1 LAQEKTEAVVLRG
14 VDFSNSSRIVTF
26 ITPNRGKLACLA
38 RGALRKG
45 STSGPLLDTMNRLE
59 IVYYWK
65 EGRSVQQLGELSLL
79 DNYSS
84 IKNRLESSTHAAF
97 PLEIALKVVH
107 EGELAEQPYAVL
119 LQGLEKMKQ
128 KLGAPRLEA
137 CRLALQL
144 LAVTGYA
151 PEVECCT
158 SCGATLPQAP
168 GFSYEGGV
176 TCRNCRF
183 DRILS
188 SDAYN
193 LLYTWHQQMSEGIDT
208 DAIPELGDEP
218 KPIVQMELFSI
229 LSCYAAYQ
237 LDTTF
242 RSVIV
247 IKEMFP

>member
-26 ITPNRGKLACLA
+26 LTPNRGKLACLA

-45 STSGPLLDTMNRLE
+45 SISGPLLDTMNRLE

-65 EGRSVQQLGELSLL
+65 EGRNVQQLGELSLL
-79 DNYSS
+79 DNYSLM
-84 IKNRLESSTHAAF
+84 KNRLECSTHAAF

-107 EGELAEQPYAVL
+107 EGEPAEEPYAILVR
-119 LQGLEKMKQ
+119 GFEKMQ
-128 KLGAPRLEA
+128 VNIDAPRLEA
-137 CRLALQL
+137 CRLAMQL

-151 PEVECCT
+151 PELECCIT
-158 SCGATLPQAP
+158 CGGTLSQAP
-168 GFSYEGGV
+168 GFSYAGGV

-183 DRILS
+183 DRMLS

-193 LLYTWHQQMSEGIDT
+193 VLCVWQQQMDEVRDT
-208 DAIPELGDEP
+208 EVLPEIGDIVNP
-218 KPIVQMELFSI
+218 VVQMELFSI

-242 RSVIV
+242 RSVKV